1 MNRLPPLNA
10 LRAFEAAARHLSF
23 TRAAAELN
31 VTPAAIGHQVRALE
45 ELLGIPLF
53 RRMNR
58 SLLLTDAAQ
67 ACLPELRE
75 GFARLAGAV
84 ETICASGSQ
93 GGLTVTVAP
102 TFAAKWLVPRLDRFW
117 TAHPEINLR
126 IDTAMAELDLARA
139 GVDMAIRFGDG
150 RYPGLRVERLMGEML
165 FPVCAPALREGPRP
179 LLVPADLR
187 SHVLLHIEGETRDR
201 SWPDWPSWLRAAGC
215 TGIDAASGPRFSQT
229 MTAVQAAIDGQGVV
243 IAPASTVNDDLAAG
257 RLIKPFVNIADI
269 PTDFAWYV
277 VSPKSSA
284 DNPKV
289 VAFRDWVFAEAAPQP
304 PSSG

>member
-67 ACLPELRE
+67 ACLPDLRE
-75 GFARLAGAV
+75 GFARLGDAV
-84 ETICASGSQ
+84 ETIRDSGSQ
-93 GGLTVTVAP
+93 GRLTVTVAP
-102 TFAAKWLVPRLDRFW
+102 TLAAKWLVPRLDRFW

-126 IDTAMAELDLARA
+126 IDTAMAELDLARE
-139 GVDMAIRFGDG
+139 GVDIGIRFGDG
-150 RYPGLRVERLMGEML
+150 YYPGLRVERLMGEML
-165 FPVCAPALREGPRP
+165 FLVCAPALREGPRP
-179 LLVPADLR
+179 LLAPADLR

-215 TGIDAASGPRFSQT
+215 AGIDAATGPRFSQT
-229 MTAVQAAIDGQGVV
+229 ITAVQAAIDAQGVV
-243 IAPASTVNDDLAAG
+243 IAPASTVNDDLEAG
-257 RLIKPFVNIADI
+257 RLIKPFADI
-269 PTDFAWYV
+269 PGIPTEFAWYV
-277 VSPKSSA
+277 VSPESSA

-289 VAFRDWVFAEAAPQP
+289 VAFRDWVFAEATSQP

>member
-45 ELLGIPLF
+45 DRLAVQLF
-53 RRMNR
+53 RRLNR

-84 ETICASGSQ
+84 ETIRAGGSQ
-93 GGLTVTVAP
+93 GGLTVTAAP
-102 TFAAKWLVPRLDRFW
+102 TFAAKWLVPRLDGFW

-126 IDTAMAELDLARA
+126 IDTAMAELDLARE
-139 GVDMAIRFGDG
+139 GVDMGIRFGDG
-150 RYPGLRVERLMGEML
+150 RYPGLRAERLMGETL

-179 LLVPADLR
+179 LLTPADLR
-187 SHVLLHIEGETRDR
+187 GHVLLHIEGETRDP
-201 SWPDWPSWLRAAGC
+201 SWPDWQSWLRAAGC
-215 TGIDAASGPRFSQT
+215 TGIDAATGPRFSQT
-229 MTAVQAAIDGQGVV
+229 ITAVQAAIDAQGVV
-243 IAPASTVNDDLAAG
+243 IAPATSVNDDLAAG
-257 RLIKPFVNIADI
+257 RLVKPFADIADI
-269 PTDFAWYV
+269 PTEYAWYV
-277 VSPKSSA
+277 VSPDSSA
-284 DNPKV
+284 DNPRV
-289 VAFRDWVFAEAAPQP
+289 VAFRDWVFAEAAAQP